1 MQKQPVKKSPLYYF
15 NLPKRVCDLT
25 LGEKHKPRHRMIAG
39 TIIMVLGVG
48 LSKAFMSFHYF
59 FIPEITEGIG
69 YAIHAIGATPFVE
82 YLSKQVNDKI

>member
-1 MQKQPVKKSPLYYF
+1 MQKQPVKKSLLYYLNF
-15 NLPKRVCDLT
+15 PRRVCDLT
-25 LGEKHKPRHRMIAG
+25 LGEQHRPHHRMIAG
-39 TIIMVLGVG
+39 TIIMVIGVS
-48 LSKAFMSFHYF
+48 LCKAFASFHYF